1 MVFVNRNLL
10 SHTQVGKTEF
20 VLSLLNSVPFL
31 PHSCIMNSSP
41 TQNWV
46 LLPLHDQEVDGW
58 AGNHSGNTELP
69 KPSFNLNKGSVQF
82 SSVQLFSPVR
92 LSATPWTA
100 AHQAF
105 LSITNSQ
112 NLLKLMSIELVMQSN
127 RLVLCCPLLLPP
139 SIFPSIRV
147 FSKESVLH
155 IRWPKC
161 CHFSF
166 SISPSKEYSGL
177 ISFRE
182 DW

>member
-1 MVFVNRNLL
+1 MFANRNLL

-31 PHSCIMNSSP
+31 PHCCVMNSSP

-46 LLPLHDQEVDGW
+46 LLPLHDQEVDDW

-69 KPSFNLNKGSVQF
+69 KPSFNLLNKG
-82 SSVQLFSPVR
+82 SVQLFSPVQ

-100 AHQAF
+100 ACQAF

-112 NLLKLMSIELVMQSN
+112 NLLKLMSIESVKPSN
-127 RLVLCCPLLLPP
+127 HLILCCPLLLPP

-147 FSKESVLH
+147 FSKRQFFASGGQTRV
-155 IRWPKC
+155 
-161 CHFSF
+161 SAST
-166 SISPSKEYSGL
+166 SIFPMNTQ
-177 ISFRE
+177 
-182 DW
+182 D

>member
-1 MVFVNRNLL
+1 MMFANRNLL

-31 PHSCIMNSSP
+31 PHCCVMNSSP

-46 LLPLHDQEVDGW
+46 LLPLHDQEVDDW

-69 KPSFNLNKGSVQF
+69 KPSFNLLNKG
-82 SSVQLFSPVR
+82 SVQLFSPVQ

-100 AHQAF
+100 ACQAF

-112 NLLKLMSIELVMQSN
+112 NLLKLMSIESVKPSN
-127 RLVLCCPLLLPP
+127 HLILCCPLLLPP

-147 FSKESVLH
+147 FSKQFFTSGGQSVAVSASASVL
-155 IRWPKC
+155 PKN
-161 CHFSF
+161 
-166 SISPSKEYSGL
+166 I
-177 ISFRE
+177 
-182 DW
+182 